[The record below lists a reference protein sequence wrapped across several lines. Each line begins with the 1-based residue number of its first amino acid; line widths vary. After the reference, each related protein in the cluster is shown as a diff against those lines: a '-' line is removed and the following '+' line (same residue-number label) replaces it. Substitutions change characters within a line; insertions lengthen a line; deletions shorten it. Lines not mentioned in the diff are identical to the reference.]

1 MIFTVLERI
10 SVVVFLTLVN
20 FWFLMTCGADAAI
33 WQHLLYKTL
42 MILRPFSTNSVNAC
56 IFNFQNHLWYT
67 CQEMT
72 PLAIASTLISDEERT
87 QLARVWLNLCLLK
100 RVRHHMYGDYNLMEE
115 EHRI

>member
-1 MIFTVLERI
+1 MIFTALERI
-10 SVVVFLTLVN
+10 SVVVSLTLVM
-20 FWFLMTCGADAAI
+20 FWFHMTCGADAAI
-33 WQHLLYKTL
+33 RQLSLYKDL
-42 MILRPFSTNSVNAC
+42 MILWPFSTKLVDAC
-56 IFNFQNHLWYT
+56 IAKLQNHLWYT

>member
-33 WQHLLYKTL
+33 RQHLLYKTL
-42 MILRPFSTNSVNAC
+42 MILRPFSTKPVNAC

-72 PLAIASTLISDEERT
+72 PLAIASTLISDKERT